1 MHSEMVFMFSGQGSQ
16 YNKMGLE
23 LYENQPVFRQSM
35 EQLDRIF
42 HDLTGKSV
50 IEELYLNTKRKGSR
64 FDDILYTHPAIFM
77 VQYALA
83 ETLKAEG
90 MTPRYTLGVSLGE
103 YVALAVAGV
112 LTAEQALE
120 LIVKQ
125 VELLKKTCKTG
136 AMIAI
141 LDNEQL
147 YHGNAELN
155 TRSELIAVN
164 FEKHFTI
171 ACKREHIKDIQQF
184 IKERNIASLKL
195 PVNYA
200 FHSAS
205 IDELE
210 EPYRTYLQKIDYKT
224 PARGVSLVSAMAG
237 GSVQAVGESFL
248 WDVLRKPMNFRGA
261 LESLSSGGE
270 RLFLDLGPSGTLEN
284 FSKYILEQPQAR
296 QVRSVITPMG
306 SELKKLNEIVAEY
319 GQMNLK
325 KEAWEP
331 KMKMK
336 SYLFPGQGA
345 QFMGMGGTLFKE
357 FPEYTAIADRVLG
370 YSIEE
375 LCLKNSS
382 RLLDTTAYTQPAL
395 YVVNVLSY
403 LKELRDSGEAPD
415 FVAGHS
421 LGEYSA
427 LYAAGVFD
435 FETGLKIVQKRGAL
449 MNTAT
454 GGGMAAVI
462 GLTEEAIHRILADH
476 RLDKLDVANL
486 NTPTQIA
493 LSGLMEDVQAAKEIF
508 EQNGASAYV
517 VLNVSGAFHSRYMRS
532 SALQFQEF
540 LSQFEFAPPSIPVIA
555 NLTARPYSIGD
566 AVHYMTEQMVSSVK
580 WSESVR
586 YLMGRHP
593 EMELTQIGPGH
604 VIAGLVSK
612 IKREA
617 EPLIVDDA
625 AEARLLFAE
634 SASTAEAETAPE
646 AAKPV
651 ATVEALNTAE
661 PVVVEA
667 PAADFTV
674 EPEPVQT
681 QEEALVQTAF
691 TGTRLGS
698 AAFKQRY
705 GLEYA
710 YLLGGMNDGIS
721 SSELVVQAGKTGCLA
736 FLGAGG
742 MKPAELAE
750 AIRHIRR
757 ELGNSK
763 SIGVAVTY
771 HPIYPNREEEL
782 LDLLLREKIQLV
794 EASSYLTLTPA
805 LVKYRLLGLTRA
817 EDGTVH
823 RANRIIAKVSR
834 PDIATLFMLPA
845 PARIVDKLLADR
857 QITAEQAELARLV
870 PVADDLC
877 AAGDSAGPTDQANLI
892 SLLPT
897 LLRLKKELSRT
908 FAPVQEM
915 HIGAAGG
922 IGTPEAAAGVFLMGA
937 DFILTGSINQCTV
950 ESGASPEVKELLEQ
964 VNVYDMAYVP
974 SLELFELG
982 GKAQVLKKGLF
993 FSARANKLYELYRNT
1008 GSIAQLDSKTKSQLE
1023 DKYFGQPMTDVLEIC
1038 KRGMSAEERAAV
1050 QGDSKQQLAAVFKWY
1065 IAKGKASAIAGE
1077 SGNKV
1082 NYSIMCGPAM
1092 GAFNQWVKGTPLEA
1106 WRHRRAGE
1114 IAVKMMNGAAQI
1126 IKGEVLV

>member
-1 MHSEMVFMFSGQGSQ
+1 
-16 YNKMGLE
+16 
-23 LYENQPVFRQSM
+23 
-35 EQLDRIF
+35 
-42 HDLTGKSV
+42 
-50 IEELYLNTKRKGSR
+50 
-64 FDDILYTHPAIFM
+64 
-77 VQYALA
+77 
-83 ETLKAEG
+83 
-90 MTPRYTLGVSLGE
+90 
-103 YVALAVAGV
+103 
-112 LTAEQALE
+112 
-120 LIVKQ
+120 
-125 VELLKKTCKTG
+125 
-136 AMIAI
+136 
-141 LDNEQL
+141 
-147 YHGNAELN
+147 
-155 TRSELIAVN
+155 
-164 FEKHFTI
+164 
-171 ACKREHIKDIQQF
+171 
-184 IKERNIASLKL
+184 
-195 PVNYA
+195 
-200 FHSAS
+200 
-205 IDELE
+205 
-210 EPYRTYLQKIDYKT
+210 
-224 PARGVSLVSAMAG
+224 
-237 GSVQAVGESFL
+237 
-248 WDVLRKPMNFRGA
+248 MNFRGA

-325 KEAWEP
+325 KEAWEA

-382 RLLDTTAYTQPAL
+382 RPLDTTAYTQPAL

-555 NLTARPYSIGD
+555 NLTARPYSVGD

-646 AAKPV
+646 TAESDAAI
-651 ATVEALNTAE
+651 EALNTAE
-661 PVVVEA
+661 PAVVEA

-705 GLEYA
+705 GLDYA

-742 MKPAELAE
+742 MKPAELAD

-782 LDLLLREKIQLV
+782 IDLLLREKIQLV

-817 EDGTVH
+817 EDGSVR

-1023 DKYFGQPMTDVLEIC
+1023 DKYFGQPMTDVLEVC
-1038 KRGMSAEERAAV
+1038 KRGMSAEEKAAV

-1077 SGNKV
+1077 SANKV

-1106 WRHRRAGE
+1106 WRNRRAGE
-1114 IAVKMMNGAAQI
+1114 IAVTMMNGAAQI

>member
-1 MHSEMVFMFSGQGSQ
+1 M
-16 YNKMGLE
+16 
-23 LYENQPVFRQSM
+23 
-35 EQLDRIF
+35 
-42 HDLTGKSV
+42 
-50 IEELYLNTKRKGSR
+50 
-64 FDDILYTHPAIFM
+64 
-77 VQYALA
+77 
-83 ETLKAEG
+83 
-90 MTPRYTLGVSLGE
+90 
-103 YVALAVAGV
+103 
-112 LTAEQALE
+112 
-120 LIVKQ
+120 
-125 VELLKKTCKTG
+125 
-136 AMIAI
+136 
-141 LDNEQL
+141 
-147 YHGNAELN
+147 
-155 TRSELIAVN
+155 
-164 FEKHFTI
+164 
-171 ACKREHIKDIQQF
+171 
-184 IKERNIASLKL
+184 
-195 PVNYA
+195 
-200 FHSAS
+200 
-205 IDELE
+205 
-210 EPYRTYLQKIDYKT
+210 
-224 PARGVSLVSAMAG
+224 
-237 GSVQAVGESFL
+237 

-325 KEAWEP
+325 KEASEA

-540 LSQFEFAPPSIPVIA
+540 LSQFEFAPPTIPVIA
-555 NLTARPYSIGD
+555 NLTARPYSVGD

-580 WSESVR
+580 WSESVC

-634 SASTAEAETAPE
+634 SASTAEADTVAE
-646 AAKPV
+646 AAEPV
-651 ATVEALNTAE
+651 AAVEALSTAE

-667 PAADFTV
+667 PETAEAGKQEEASETVIAANEVEELIAVSAIHAAEVQEVSTGIEPIAAAEAPPADFTV
-674 EPEPVQT
+674 EPEPVQS

-705 GLEYA
+705 GLDYA

-742 MKPAELAE
+742 MKPAELAD

-782 LDLLLREKIQLV
+782 IELLLREKIQLV

-817 EDGTVH
+817 EDGTVR

-845 PARIVDKLLADR
+845 PSRIVDKLLADR

-922 IGTPEAAAGVFLMGA
+922 
-937 DFILTGSINQCTV
+937 
-950 ESGASPEVKELLEQ
+950 LE
-964 VNVYDMAYVP
+964 P
-974 SLELFELG
+974 
-982 GKAQVLKKGLF
+982 
-993 FSARANKLYELYRNT
+993 RKL
-1008 GSIAQLDSKTKSQLE
+1008 
-1023 DKYFGQPMTDVLEIC
+1023 
-1038 KRGMSAEERAAV
+1038 
-1050 QGDSKQQLAAVFKWY
+1050 QLA
-1065 IAKGKASAIAGE
+1065 
-1077 SGNKV
+1077 
-1082 NYSIMCGPAM
+1082 YS
-1092 GAFNQWVKGTPLEA
+1092 
-1106 WRHRRAGE
+1106 
-1114 IAVKMMNGAAQI
+1114 
-1126 IKGEVLV
+1126 

>member
-23 LYENQPVFRQSM
+23 LYENQPVFRQAM

-64 FDDILYTHPAIFM
+64 FEDILYTHPAIFM

-171 ACKREHIKDIQQF
+171 ACKREHVKEIQQF

-224 PARGVSLVSAMAG
+224 PARGVRLVSAMTG

-325 KEAWEP
+325 KEAWEA

-555 NLTARPYSIGD
+555 NLTARPYSVGD

-646 AAKPV
+646 TAESDAAI
-651 ATVEALNTAE
+651 EALNTAE
-661 PVVVEA
+661 PAVVEA

-705 GLEYA
+705 GLDYA

-742 MKPAELAE
+742 MKPAELAD

-782 LDLLLREKIQLV
+782 IDLLLREKIQLV

-817 EDGTVH
+817 EDGSVR

-982 GKAQVLKKGLF
+982 GKAQVLKKGCSSRQEPTNCMSCTAIPALLHSWTARRSLSWKTNI
-993 FSARANKLYELYRNT
+993 SASR
-1008 GSIAQLDSKTKSQLE
+1008 
-1023 DKYFGQPMTDVLEIC
+1023 
-1038 KRGMSAEERAAV
+1038 
-1050 QGDSKQQLAAVFKWY
+1050 
-1065 IAKGKASAIAGE
+1065 
-1077 SGNKV
+1077 
-1082 NYSIMCGPAM
+1082 
-1092 GAFNQWVKGTPLEA
+1092 
-1106 WRHRRAGE
+1106 
-1114 IAVKMMNGAAQI
+1114 
-1126 IKGEVLV
+1126 

>member
-23 LYENQPVFRQSM
+23 LYENQPVFRQAM

-64 FDDILYTHPAIFM
+64 FEDILYTHPAIFM

-171 ACKREHIKDIQQF
+171 ACKREHVKEIQQF

-224 PARGVSLVSAMAG
+224 PARGVRLVSAMTG

-325 KEAWEP
+325 KEAWEA

-382 RLLDTTAYTQPAL
+382 RPLDTTAYTQPAL

-555 NLTARPYSIGD
+555 NLTARPYSVGD

-646 AAKPV
+646 TAESDAAI
-651 ATVEALNTAE
+651 EALNTAE
-661 PVVVEA
+661 PAVVEA

-705 GLEYA
+705 GLDYA

-742 MKPAELAE
+742 MKPAELAD

-782 LDLLLREKIQLV
+782 IDLLLREKIQLV

-817 EDGTVH
+817 EDGSVR

-1023 DKYFGQPMTDVLEIC
+1023 DKYFGQPMTDVLEVC
-1038 KRGMSAEERAAV
+1038 KRGMSAEEKAAV

-1077 SGNKV
+1077 SANKV

-1106 WRHRRAGE
+1106 WRNRRAGE
-1114 IAVKMMNGAAQI
+1114 IAVTMMNGAAQI